1 MRCLLAVA
9 AGLFLIGIPLA
20 ADHGNGKGKAKGRY
34 KDHGGPSVVAVD
46 IFVGHDQRIVG
57 DFLTGRPGSGLPPG
71 LAKRG
76 GDLPPG
82 LMKQLYRKG
91 HLPPGLEKKMYP
103 FPVEVERRLSP
114 LSPGLSRGYIDGR
127 AVIYNRKTSA
137 ILDVFV
143 PLD

>member
-1 MRCLLAVA
+1 MRRLVAVA
-9 AGLFLIGIPLA
+9 AGLLFIGIPLA
-20 ADHGNGKGKAKGRY
+20 ANHGKGKAKGRY
-34 KDHGGPSVVAVD
+34 RGHDGPSVVAVD

-91 HLPPGLEKKMYP
+91 HLPPGLEKKIYP

-114 LSPGLSRGYIDGR
+114 LSPGLARGYIGGR
-127 AVIYNRKTSA
+127 AVIFNRRTSA